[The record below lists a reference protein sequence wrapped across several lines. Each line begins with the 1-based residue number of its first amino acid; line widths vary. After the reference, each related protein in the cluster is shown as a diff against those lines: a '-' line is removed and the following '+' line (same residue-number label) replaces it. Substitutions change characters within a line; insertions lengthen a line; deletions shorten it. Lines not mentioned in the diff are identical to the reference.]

1 MTNPFVPILVMMA
14 VAALLAIGGI
24 AASAV
29 IGPKRY
35 NRIKVANYECGVE
48 ATPRAT
54 GAGRFPIKYYLVAMT
69 FIIFDIEVVFLYPWA
84 VAFSEVAMYG
94 LVAMMAFL
102 LLITVPFVYEWRR
115 GGFEW
120 D

>member
-1 MTNPFVPILVMMA
+1 MNPFVPILIMA
-14 VAALLAIGGI
+14 AAAAALAIGGL

-35 NRIKVANYECGVE
+35 NRVKVANYECGVE

-54 GAGRFPIKYYLVAMT
+54 RAGRFPIKYYLVAMT
-69 FIIFDIEVVFLYPWA
+69 FIVFDVEVIFLVPWA
-84 VAFSEVAMYG
+84 IAFSELAVFG
-94 LVAMMAFL
+94 LVAALAFIAI
-102 LLITVPFVYEWRR
+102 ITVPFAYEWRR
-115 GGFEW
+115 GALEW

>member
-1 MTNPFVPILVMMA
+1 MNPFVPILIMAA
-14 VAALLAIGGI
+14 VAAALAIGGL

-35 NRIKVANYECGVE
+35 NRVKVANYECGVE

-69 FIIFDIEVVFLYPWA
+69 FIVFDVEVIFLVPWA
-84 VAFSEVAMYG
+84 IAFSELGAFG
-94 LVAMMAFL
+94 LIAALAFIAI
-102 LLITVPFVYEWRR
+102 ITVPFAYEWRR
-115 GGFEW
+115 GALEW

>member
-1 MTNPFVPILVMMA
+1 MNPFVPILVM
-14 VAALLAIGGI
+14 AAAAAALAIGGL

-35 NRIKVANYECGVE
+35 NRVKVANYECGVE

-69 FIIFDIEVVFLYPWA
+69 FIVFDVEVIFLVPWA
-84 VAFSEVAMYG
+84 IAFSELAAFG
-94 LVAMMAFL
+94 LIAALAFIAI
-102 LLITVPFVYEWRR
+102 ITVPFAYEWRR
-115 GGFEW
+115 GALEW

>member
-1 MTNPFVPILVMMA
+1 MNPFVPILVM
-14 VAALLAIGGI
+14 AAAAAALAIGGL

-35 NRIKVANYECGVE
+35 NRVKVANYECGVE

-69 FIIFDIEVVFLYPWA
+69 FIVFDVEVIFLVPWA
-84 VAFSEVAMYG
+84 IAFSELAAFG
-94 LVAMMAFL
+94 LVAALAFIAI
-102 LLITVPFVYEWRR
+102 ITVPFAYEWRR
-115 GGFEW
+115 GALEW

>member
-1 MTNPFVPILVMMA
+1 MNPFVPILVM
-14 VAALLAIGGI
+14 AAAAAALAIGGL

-29 IGPKRY
+29 IGPRRY
-35 NRIKVANYECGVE
+35 NRVKVANYECGVE

-69 FIIFDIEVVFLYPWA
+69 FIVFDVEVIFLVPWA
-84 VAFSEVAMYG
+84 IAFSELAAFG
-94 LVAMMAFL
+94 LIAALAFIAI
-102 LLITVPFVYEWRR
+102 ITVPFAYEWRR
-115 GGFEW
+115 GALEW